1 MNEYDVN
8 EFIRE
13 RRGAIVVLLLIL
25 SLPDE
30 NVAQTANDQRAR
42 FRRVC
47 RLQ

>member
-13 RRGAIVVLLLIL
+13 CRGAIVVLLLIL

-30 NVAQTANDQRAR
+30 NVAQTANDKRAC
-42 FRRVC
+42 FRCVC
-47 RLQ
+47 RFQ